1 MNTHTAAI
9 TARIA
14 QTEALQQLTEQCAT
28 EPGADLPALRITW
41 KRHAHTL
48 AILRATDLTPPA
60 DVQGA
65 GYRNPEDPWTVQQP
79 DEWLG
84 NWD

>member
-14 QTEALQQLTEQCAT
+14 QAEALQQLTEQQAAQ
-28 EPGADLPALRITW
+28 PGADLPALRITW
-41 KRHAHTL
+41 KQHAHTL
-48 AILRATDLTPPA
+48 AVLRATDIAPPA

-65 GYRNPEDPWTVQQP
+65 GYHNPEDPWTWQQP

-84 NWD
+84 DWA

>member
-1 MNTHTAAI
+1 MNTHAAAI

-14 QTEALQQLTEQCAT
+14 QAQALQQLAEQRAT

-41 KRHAHTL
+41 KQHAHTL
-48 AILRATDLTPPA
+48 AVLRATDLTPPA
-60 DVQGA
+60 DVQGTD
-65 GYRNPEDPWTVQQP
+65 YRNPEDPWALQRP

-84 NWD
+84 DWA

>member
-1 MNTHTAAI
+1 MNTFAAAI

-14 QTEALQQLTEQCAT
+14 QAQALQQLTEQRAAQ
-28 EPGADLPALRITW
+28 PGADLPALRITW
-41 KRHAHTL
+41 KQHAHTL
-48 AILRATDLTPPA
+48 HVLRNTDITPPA
-60 DVQGA
+60 DRQGA
-65 GYRNPEDPWTVQQP
+65 GYHNPEDPWTRQQP

>member
-14 QTEALQQLTEQCAT
+14 QTEALQQLTEQRAT

-41 KRHAHTL
+41 KQHAHTL
-48 AILRATDLTPPA
+48 AALRNTDLTPPT

-65 GYRNPEDPWTVQQP
+65 GYTNPEDPWTVQQP
-79 DEWLG
+79 DQWLG